1 MSMLKK
7 IKSLFIEEDPNAKP
21 AEPVT
26 SPTNE
31 TAVKAGNT
39 YSETPS
45 NPAFSDTVTSGM
57 VDKIEPK
64 FIDILMKAIEQEN
77 RDGFD
82 YLEFKNSLQSL
93 SKLEM
98 DEATKYK
105 SAFVMGGTMGLSKE
119 MLLQSVQHYVSVINA
134 EETKFKEALQKQKAL
149 QVQVKEESVKSAE
162 AAIAQKQ
169 KQIQELERQIEEQE
183 STIEKTKNEM
193 KEAIVKIDHT
203 NGQFMAAHK
212 MISQQMIQDIQ
223 NIKNFI
229 D

>member
-1 MSMLKK
+1 MLKK
-7 IKSLFIEEDPNAKP
+7 IKSLFLEEDPNAAQMEP
-21 AEPVT
+21 A
-26 SPTNE
+26 
-31 TAVKAGNT
+31 
-39 YSETPS
+39 TPS
-45 NPAFSDTVTSGM
+45 NNETGVKTENTYVEPTVSPSFSETVPSGA
-57 VDKIEPK
+57 VDKIDPK

-98 DEATKYK
+98 DEPTRYK
-105 SAFVMGGTMGLSKE
+105 SAFVMGKTMGLSKE

-149 QVQVKEESVKSAE
+149 QVQGKEESVKTAE

-169 KQIQELERQIEEQE
+169 KQIQELEKQIEEQKA
-183 STIEKTKNEM
+183 SIEKTKNEM
-193 KEAIVKIDHT
+193 KEAVVKIDHT
-203 NGQFMAAHK
+203 NAQFMAAHK

-229 D
+229 E

>member
-21 AEPVT
+21 AEPAT
-26 SPTNE
+26 PPTNE
-31 TAVKAGNT
+31 AEIKAGKSFVET
-39 YSETPS
+39 TGSPSFSETVPS
-45 NPAFSDTVTSGM
+45 GT
-57 VDKIEPK
+57 VDKIDPK
-64 FIDILMKAIEQEN
+64 FIDILMRAIEQEN

-98 DEATKYK
+98 DEATRYK
-105 SAFVMGGTMGLSKE
+105 SAFVMGKTMGLSKE

-149 QVQVKEESVKSAE
+149 QIQGKEESVKNAE

-169 KQIQELERQIEEQE
+169 KQIQELEKQIEEQK
-183 STIEKTKNEM
+183 TMIEKTKNEM
-193 KEAIVKIDHT
+193 KEAVIKIDHT
-203 NGQFMAAHK
+203 NAQFMAAHK

-229 D
+229 E

>member
-21 AEPVT
+21 TETAT
-26 SPTNE
+26 SSNNE
-31 TAVKAGNT
+31 TGVKAENT
-39 YSETPS
+39 YVETTVSPSFSETVPS
-45 NPAFSDTVTSGM
+45 GTI
-57 VDKIEPK
+57 DKIDPK

-98 DEATKYK
+98 DEATRYK
-105 SAFVMGGTMGLSKE
+105 SAFVMGKTMGLSKE

-149 QVQVKEESVKSAE
+149 QVKGKEESVKTAE
-162 AAIAQKQ
+162 ASIAQKQ
-169 KQIQELERQIEEQE
+169 KQMQELEKQIEEQKA
-183 STIEKTKNEM
+183 SIEKTKNEM
-193 KEAIVKIDHT
+193 KEAVIKIDHT
-203 NGQFMAAHK
+203 NAQFMAAHK
-212 MISQQMIQDIQ
+212 MISQQMIKDIQ

-229 D
+229 E